1 MVPMESAIERFHCRA
16 NHLCISFVAD
26 LLDNDNVRFQKL
38 EDVLGEL
45 QKENR
50 DLKAEMNKFNSDKTP
65 NDELQGQMMKNLS
78 ETIKNI
84 STKYVSM
91 EVGLLK
97 NLTNDVE
104 ELKRE
109 TTEQLM
115 QDTRKFEKI
124 DGKLVS
130 LESMLSNLTAEVGL
144 INKTLKIVRMVN

>member
-91 EVGLLK
+91 EFGLLK

>member
-65 NDELQGQMMKNLS
+65 NDELQDQMMKNLS